1 MCAAGSG
8 YCRIC
13 LCDKVHLEKQ
23 RTRNSFSFS
32 VSPTPSIDIMPVD
45 NREVCI
51 QFNFFVTEHVME
63 VDFVCKGN
71 KLIAQELVMTYLLL
85 VLLNMQ
91 QQMEHK
97 V

>member
-1 MCAAGSG
+1 M
-8 YCRIC
+8 
-13 LCDKVHLEKQ
+13 
-23 RTRNSFSFS
+23 
-32 VSPTPSIDIMPVD
+32 PSIDIMPVD

-71 KLIAQELVMTYLLL
+71 KLIAQKLVMTYLLL